1 MRLRCVS
8 HIHVYGAQFPGQSIH
23 FKMTLQR
30 KSFTNCDLKLVV
42 SASGCYIHTQ
52 ITIYIHILYYQ
63 FTRLYRIMYF
73 CHERKGIPFH
83 LRHCGPEKCDL
94 YAHFPQNDDSAKM
107 LILNTISDNLQKSNA
122 FHEKIA
128 QSVIHSIPEWI
139 GTVFMGS
146 KHSTCR
152 VTSSRFTQRIP
163 WHSSSRSY
171 NQYGTN
177 MTYLQSHAQTTLR
190 TQQHRACRMFCCS
203 KPDVQQ
209 HMI

>member
-73 CHERKGIPFH
+73 CHERKDIPFH
-83 LRHCGPEKCDL
+83 LHHCGAYKCDL
-94 YAHFPQNDDSAKM
+94 CAHFPQNDDAAKM
-107 LILNTISDNLQKSNA
+107 LILDISFDYYQKPNYFHHKMNIISNRLD
-122 FHEKIA
+122 FSDMDERDLCYMHTTRYITPHI
-128 QSVIHSIPEWI
+128 VINSP
-139 GTVFMGS
+139 
-146 KHSTCR
+146 
-152 VTSSRFTQRIP
+152 
-163 WHSSSRSY
+163 
-171 NQYGTN
+171 
-177 MTYLQSHAQTTLR
+177 HALT
-190 TQQHRACRMFCCS
+190 
-203 KPDVQQ
+203 
-209 HMI
+209 HM